1 MKMVMTF
8 FLVLSAILTCSTT
21 LHADE
26 TGARVGYK
34 YSIQHIQESAE
45 AGDAAMQ
52 RLLAEILYNGD
63 ALKKDYA
70 LAYKWAF
77 VSNASGEKK
86 AKSLLK
92 ELDLFVSAEDQK
104 KGKALGEQ
112 YLLEQKKKKAAVEES
127 SEQKK

>member
-1 MKMVMTF
+1 MKMVMTYI
-8 FLVLSAILTCSTT
+8 LALSAILSCSTT

-26 TGARVGYK
+26 TGGRVGYK

-63 ALKKDYA
+63 VLKKDLA

-77 VSNASGEKK
+77 VSNASGDKK

-92 ELDLFVSAEDQK
+92 ELDLFAPAEDQK
-104 KGKALGEQ
+104 KGRALGEQ
-112 YLLEQKKKKAAVEES
+112 YLLEQKKKAAAEES